1 MVKVNVKVNIPE
13 SIKNSAKTTYYLKQ
27 AFLAK
32 EINSTAKTLSK
43 SGANVKVNSG
53 RMEATIGKLT
63 NRGVIDMKPFF
74 MRSSKVKR
82 KKNGGWY
89 LVIPI
94 KMSSRNIIKTS
105 GRAVYDRVVKSF
117 SDLEPGNMST
127 LDIKGLLNKQ
137 TSVNTI
143 SSLQP
148 GKPTEN
154 ITATKGS
161 SGRNS
166 YVAFRTVSDKSSP
179 TSWVLGRENVNNY
192 NTSKSLEHEVGV
204 LIRKRI
210 RQKYGT

>member
-1 MVKVNVKVNIPE
+1 MVNVKVRVNIPE
-13 SIKNSAKTTYYLKQ
+13 SIKNSARTTYYLKQ

-32 EINSTAKTLSK
+32 EINSTAKTLSN
-43 SGANVKVNSG
+43 SGATVKVNSG

-105 GRAVYDRVVKSF
+105 GRAIYDKVVKSF
-117 SDLEPGNMST
+117 SDLEPGTSST
-127 LDIKGLLNKQ
+127 LNINGLLSKQ
-137 TSVNTI
+137 TPVDTI
-143 SSLQP
+143 SALQP
-148 GKPTEN
+148 AKATSN

-179 TSWVLGRENVNNY
+179 TSWVLGRQNVNDT

-204 LIRKRI
+204 LVRKRI

>member
-1 MVKVNVKVNIPE
+1 MVNVKVRVNIPE
-13 SIKNSAKTTYYLKQ
+13 SIKNSSRTTYYIKQ

-32 EINSTAKTLSK
+32 EINSTAKTLSN
-43 SGANVKVNSG
+43 SGATVKVNSG

-82 KKNGGWY
+82 KKDGGWY

-94 KMSSRNIIKTS
+94 KMSSKNIIKTS
-105 GRAVYDRVVKSF
+105 GRAVYDRVVNSF
-117 SDLEPGNMST
+117 RDLEPGTSST
-127 LDIKGLLNKQ
+127 LNINGLLSKQ
-137 TSVNTI
+137 TPVDTI
-143 SSLQP
+143 SVLQP
-148 GKPTEN
+148 AKATGN

-179 TSWVLGRENVNNY
+179 TSWVLGRKNINDT

-204 LIRKRI
+204 LVRKRI